1 MGARRIALLVLF
13 SAACSAT
20 LSPGSVGTL
29 RYAGR
34 VKGVQ
39 PLALLP
45 PVSDPSGNIYV
56 LNGSPTVPETH
67 VFVGSSGGGWDASC
81 SLTKGDAHGV
91 HGWAGYATRKQWYW
105 SGNALVAVPADGTA
119 CHAVLDRDPA
129 TNADL
134 LFQAVTPAVRNLS
147 EKTSLVAWVQSPT
160 DALPFSGLVDLDHEI
175 LTNVQGF
182 QPSDATD
189 AAVVG
194 VGGLRTSGRGIV
206 LVQYHRG
213 GGAFL
218 ELRGYDAAAN
228 ETDRVTVNGG
238 PFAAYAVQGYLAM
251 DDGNLVAALVNG
263 ADGQPRL
270 LTADSA
276 GGDVIDVK
284 GMTPVGVH
292 RWDGQLWLVGVASR
306 QPAVA
311 QISRG
316 GIGQVTAWSASSNAS
331 GAFNGPTPVRDDRS
345 LPSRDTTWNDV
356 KTGAGQFPFLGPH
369 SLTEN
374 APSTGLWV
382 WAGPADTEGQIDMTA
397 FAVSPVGVT
406 YP

>member
-1 MGARRIALLVLF
+1 MGARRIALLVVF
-13 SAACSAT
+13 AGACSAT
-20 LSPGSVGTL
+20 LAPGSVGTL

-34 VKGVQ
+34 VKGLQ
-39 PLALLP
+39 PLALFA

-56 LNGSPTVPETH
+56 LNGSTTVPETH
-67 VFVGSSGGGWDASC
+67 VFVGSVGGGWDASC
-81 SLTKGDAHGV
+81 SLTKGDAHGP

-119 CHAVLDRDPA
+119 CHAVLDHDPA

-134 LFQAVTPAVRNLS
+134 LFQAVLPAVRNLS
-147 EKTSLVAWVQSPT
+147 ERTTLVAWVQSPT
-160 DALPFSGLVDLDHEI
+160 DPLPFSGVVDLDHEV
-175 LTNVQGF
+175 LTNVHGF
-182 QPSDATD
+182 QPSDAS
-189 AAVVG
+189 AVAVVG
-194 VGGLRTSGRGIV
+194 VGGLRASGRGLV
-206 LVQYHRG
+206 LVQYQRG
-213 GGAFL
+213 SSSFL
-218 ELRGYDAAAN
+218 ELRGYDAAAD

-251 DDGNLVAALVNG
+251 DDGALVAGLVNG
-263 ADGQPRL
+263 ADGTPRL
-270 LTADSA
+270 LTADAS
-276 GGDVIDVK
+276 GGDVVDVK

-292 RWDGQLWLVGVASR
+292 RWAGQLWLVGVASR

-316 GIGQVTAWSASSNAS
+316 GIGTVTAWSASANAS
-331 GAFNGPTPVRDDRS
+331 GAFNGPTTVRDDRS
-345 LPSRDTTWNDV
+345 LPSREVTWNDV
-356 KTGAGQFPFLGPH
+356 KTGTGEFPFLGPF

-382 WAGPADTEGQIDMTA
+382 WAGPADTEGAIKVTA